1 MFLSASSQYRS
12 LMGGSSRGRWAI
24 SKIFWPR
31 FLEHPTLFYSPQSGP
46 ALTLISR
53 IVWTPRLR
61 SRQLEKRWNRKALV
75 RINVGQRSRG
85 ILDAP
90 GLKVRRGKQR
100 KMERKATEKKWGK
113 QRRRRQ
119 ISAMRRIWGGGKQ
132 ILTRPARVSSRCL
145 VDFWRGGDNVSL
157 HIGYLDEGVV
167 AKPVFWKVE
176 TRRDNRE
183 MEILRRKGSFPSPMP
198 TRQRCLKKLG

>member
-24 SKIFWPR
+24 SKIFWP
-31 FLEHPTLFYSPQSGP
+31 FFNTSNPFFSPQSEP

-53 IVWTPRLR
+53 IVWTPRLK

-75 RINVGQRSRG
+75 RINIGQWSRG
-85 ILDAP
+85 ILDAL

-119 ISAMRRIWGGGKQ
+119 ISAMRRIWDGGKQ
-132 ILTRPARVSSRCL
+132 ILTRPARVSSCCL
-145 VDFWRGGDNVSL
+145 VDFWMGSDDFSFR
-157 HIGYLDEGVV
+157 IGYLDEGLV
-167 AKPVFWKVE
+167 AKPFFWKVG

-183 MEILRRKGSFPSPMP
+183 KEILLRKGSFPSPMP
-198 TRQRCLKKLG
+198 TRQRCLKKLR

>member
-31 FLEHPTLFYSPQSGP
+31 LKHPTLFYSPQSEP

-53 IVWTPRLR
+53 IVWTPRLK

-75 RINVGQRSRG
+75 RINVGQQSRG
-85 ILDAP
+85 ILDAL

-119 ISAMRRIWGGGKQ
+119 ISAMRRIWDGGKQ
-132 ILTRPARVSSRCL
+132 ISTLPARVSSCCL
-145 VDFWRGGDNVSL
+145 VDFWIGGDDFSF
-157 HIGYLDEGVV
+157 HIGYLDEGLVV
-167 AKPVFWKVE
+167 KPVFWKVG
-176 TRRDNRE
+176 TRRDNR
-183 MEILRRKGSFPSPMP
+183 EILRRKGSFPSPMP
-198 TRQRCLKKLG
+198 TRQRCLKKLR